1 MKKDVTLDVSKGAKA
16 SPLSKKS
23 ALDFVQ
29 KYTMVLVLVLV
40 AAFFTRED
48 IREILHLQMDE
59 LRRKLDENGVFVAYR
74 VFTVL
79 LEL

>member
-23 ALDFVQ
+23 VLDFVQ

-40 AAFFTRED
+40 AAFFT
-48 IREILHLQMDE
+48 
-59 LRRKLDENGVFVAYR
+59 
-74 VFTVL
+74 
-79 LEL
+79 